1 MKRERFFRL
10 AISILGLTLV
20 AGLARAAEEQAPP
33 KENKGM
39 KAPVVT
45 SIDLGPEIEG
55 MQGRQLRMRMFTL
68 EPGGVIAIH
77 SHKDRPAAV
86 HMISGTATEFRE
98 GGIVK
103 EHKPGDSWSEGKET
117 THWMENRGTE
127 PAVFFSVDIVKS

>member
-10 AISILGLTLV
+10 AVLSLAFALV
-20 AGLARAAEEQAPP
+20 AGLGAAAEEKAPL

-39 KAPVVT
+39 KAPVIT

-55 MQGRQLRMRMFTL
+55 MQGRQLRMRMFTVD
-68 EPGGVIAIH
+68 PGGVIGIH

-86 HMISGTATEFRE
+86 HMLSGTVTEFRE
-98 GGIVK
+98 GGEVK
-103 EHKPGDSWSEGKET
+103 EHKAGDSWSEGEAT

>member
-1 MKRERFFRL
+1 MKRERLFRL
-10 AISILGLTLV
+10 AVLSLGFILVVGL
-20 AGLARAAEEQAPP
+20 GGAAEEKAPP

-68 EPGGVIAIH
+68 EPGGVIGIH

-98 GGIVK
+98 GGVEK
-103 EHKPGDSWSEGKET
+103 VHKAGDSWSEGKET

-127 PAVFFSVDIVKS
+127 PAVFFSVDIVKP

>member
-1 MKRERFFRL
+1 MKRERFVQL
-10 AISILGLTLV
+10 AVLSLGFALA
-20 AGLARAAEEQAPP
+20 AGLVGAAEEKAPP

-45 SIDLGPEIEG
+45 SIDLGPEIDCL
-55 MQGRQLRMRMFTL
+55 QGRQLRMRMFTL

-77 SHKDRPAAV
+77 SHKDRPSAV
-86 HMISGTATEFRE
+86 HMLSGTATEFRE
-98 GGIVK
+98 GGEVK
-103 EHKPGDSWSEGKET
+103 EHKPGDSWSEGKAT

>member
-1 MKRERFFRL
+1 MRRERFFQPAVL
-10 AISILGLTLV
+10 FAVFALV
-20 AGLARAAEEQAPP
+20 AALGAAREEQAPP

-68 EPGGVIAIH
+68 EPGGVIGIH
-77 SHKDRPAAV
+77 SHKDRPASA

-98 GGIVK
+98 GGFVK
-103 EHKPGDSWSEGKET
+103 EHKAGDSWSEGKET

-127 PAVFFSVDIVKS
+127 PAVFFSVDIIKP